1 MKSAIFDL
9 DGVIVDTAKFHFLA
23 WKKISNKYDYDL
35 DEIQNEKL
43 KGISRSDSLNHILR
57 WSNKKI
63 SKKEFI
69 ATLNEKNIIYL
80 NFIKKLTH
88 EDALPGVLKT
98 LNLFKKKGIK
108 IALGS
113 ASRNSKIVLN
123 KLSLIKYFDVIID
136 GNDVV
141 NSKPDPEVF
150 IKGAEA
156 LGVFCEDCIV
166 FEDSEAGVKAARDA
180 KMNVIGICDSKNG
193 LKNTLF
199 NMQGFLTIKPNE
211 IIKYFT

>member
-1 MKSAIFDL
+1 M
-9 DGVIVDTAKFHFLA
+9 
-23 WKKISNKYDYDL
+23 
-35 DEIQNEKL
+35 
-43 KGISRSDSLNHILR
+43 
-57 WSNKKI
+57 
-63 SKKEFI
+63 
-69 ATLNEKNIIYL
+69 
-80 NFIKKLTH
+80 
-88 EDALPGVLKT
+88 
-98 LNLFKKKGIK
+98 
-108 IALGS
+108 
-113 ASRNSKIVLN
+113 
-123 KLSLIKYFDVIID
+123 IID

-166 FEDSEAGVKAARDA
+166 FEDSEAGVKAARNA

-199 NMQGFLTIKPNE
+199 NMQGFLTTKPNE